1 MSERGV
7 IARTLRSLWAYAVLF
22 YGFGLLGLCSLA
34 WSLLALPLR
43 TLLPVHRARPLGRR
57 LIASGFRFYLGALE
71 ASGAFHFELSALEA
85 LRGAGP
91 LILAPN
97 HPSLLD
103 AVMLL
108 SRAPQ
113 AACVLKAPLLDS
125 VFFGAGAR
133 LADYIGNDSPIDMVR
148 RSVAELRRGGQLL
161 LFPEGTRTTR
171 APVNPFRGAISLIA
185 REAGVPVQTVFIEAD
200 SAFLGKGWPL
210 LRRPALPVRYRV
222 RLGRRFD
229 PPPELHAFMRELEQ
243 YCARELQVPSAP
255 PQPLPAGVESRPA

>member
-1 MSERGV
+1 MILRGLH
-7 IARTLRSLWAYAVLF
+7 ALRVYAVLL
-22 YGFGLLGLCSLA
+22 YGFGLLGVCSFA
-34 WSLLALPLR
+34 WSLFALPMR
-43 TLLPVHRARPLGRR
+43 ALLPLPRARALGRR
-57 LIASGFRFYLGALE
+57 VVAGGFRFYLNALQ
-71 ASGAFHFELSALEA
+71 ASGGFRFELAALDA
-85 LRGAGP
+85 LRDAGP

-103 AVMLL
+103 AVMVL

-113 AACVLKAPLLDS
+113 ATCVLKSSLLGS

-133 LADYIGNDSPIDMVR
+133 LADYIGNQSPVDMVR

-185 REAGVPVQTVFIEAD
+185 REAGVPVQTVFIEA
-200 SAFLGKGWPL
+200 SSGFLGKGWPL
-210 LRRPALPVRYRV
+210 MGRPVIPVRYRV

-229 PPPELHAFMRELEQ
+229 PPRDVHRFMLELEQ
-243 YCARELQVPSAP
+243 YFARELRQ
-255 PQPLPAGVESRPA
+255 QPDATQALPA

>member
-1 MSERGV
+1 M
-7 IARTLRSLWAYAVLF
+7 ILRALRALWTYAVLC
-22 YGFGLLGLCSLA
+22 YGFGLLGVCGLA

-43 TLLPVHRARPLGRR
+43 ALLPVHRARPLGRQ
-57 LIASGFRFYLGALE
+57 LIAGGLRFYLGALQ
-71 ASGAFHFELSALEA
+71 ATGAFRFELSALDG

-125 VFFGAGAR
+125 VFFGASAR
-133 LADYIGNDSPIDMVR
+133 LAGYIGNDSPIDMVR

-171 APVNPFRGAISLIA
+171 APLNPFRGAISLIA
-185 REAGVPVQTVFIEAD
+185 RQAGVPVQTIFIEAD

-210 LRRPALPVRYRV
+210 LRRPALPVSYRV

-229 PPPELHAFMRELEQ
+229 PPRDLHAFMSELEQ
-243 YCARELQVPSAP
+243 YCAREMQAQPASP
-255 PQPLPAGVESRPA
+255 PPLPAVVESRPA

>member
-1 MSERGV
+1 M
-7 IARTLRSLWAYAVLF
+7 ILRALWTYAVLI
-22 YGFGLLGLCSLA
+22 YGFGLLGISGLV

-43 TLLPVHRARPLGRR
+43 VLLPADRGRAIGRR
-57 LIASGFRFYLGALE
+57 LIARGFRLYLGALE
-71 ASGAFHFELSALEA
+71 ASGAFRFELSALDA

-108 SRAPQ
+108 SRLPQ
-113 AACVLKAPLLDS
+113 AACVLKAQLLDS
-125 VFFGAGAR
+125 VFFGVGAR
-133 LADYIGNDSPIDMVR
+133 LAGYIGNNSPVIMVR

-171 APVNPFRGAISLIA
+171 APLGPFRGTIALIA
-185 REAGVPVQTVFIEAD
+185 REALVPVQTVFIETD

-229 PPPELHAFMRELEQ
+229 PPRDLHVFMRELEQ
-243 YCARELQVPSAP
+243 YCARELQAHPAP
-255 PQPLPAGVESRPA
+255 PQSLPAGVQSRPV

>member
-1 MSERGV
+1 M
-7 IARTLRSLWAYAVLF
+7 ILRALRALWTYAVLC
-22 YGFGLLGLCSLA
+22 YGFGLLGLCGLA
-34 WSLLALPLR
+34 WSMLALPLR
-43 TLLPVHRARPLGRR
+43 ALLPEHRARPLGRR
-57 LIASGFRFYLGALE
+57 VIARGLRFYLGALQ
-71 ASGAFHFELSALEA
+71 ASGAFRFELSALDA

-108 SRAPQ
+108 SRAPH
-113 AACVLKAPLLDS
+113 AACVLKASLLDS
-125 VFFGAGAR
+125 VIFGAGAR
-133 LADYIGNDSPIDMVR
+133 LAGYIGNDSPIDMVR

-171 APVNPFRGAISLIA
+171 APLNPFRGAISLIA
-185 REAGVPVQTVFIEAD
+185 RQAGVPVQTVFIEAD
-200 SAFLGKGWPL
+200 SPFLGKGWPL

-229 PPPELHAFMRELEQ
+229 PLRDLHAFMRELEQ
-243 YCARELQVPSAP
+243 YCAREMQAYPASA
-255 PQPLPAGVESRPA
+255 QPLPAVVESRPA